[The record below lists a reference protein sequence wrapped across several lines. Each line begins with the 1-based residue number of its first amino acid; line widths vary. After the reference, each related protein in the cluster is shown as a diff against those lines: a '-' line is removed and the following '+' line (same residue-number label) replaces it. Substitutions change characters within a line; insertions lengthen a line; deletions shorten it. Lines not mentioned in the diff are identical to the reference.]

1 VVAYIGN
8 EDITNGELLKIMK
21 GPDFPTAAIITGR
34 EGIKNYFETGRGS
47 ITTRARTEIEE
58 AKGGKQAIIINE
70 LPYQVNK
77 ATLLKPWRTWCGIKR
92 WKAFPTSGT
101 NPTGTGSAW

>member
-1 VVAYIGN
+1 
-8 EDITNGELLKIMK
+8 MK
-21 GPDFPTAAIITGR
+21 GPDFPTSAIITGR

-77 ATLLKPWRTWCGIKR
+77 ATAFGNRRGPGARQKMEGISDIR
-92 WKAFPTSGT
+92 DESDRDGSG
-101 NPTGTGSAW
+101 W